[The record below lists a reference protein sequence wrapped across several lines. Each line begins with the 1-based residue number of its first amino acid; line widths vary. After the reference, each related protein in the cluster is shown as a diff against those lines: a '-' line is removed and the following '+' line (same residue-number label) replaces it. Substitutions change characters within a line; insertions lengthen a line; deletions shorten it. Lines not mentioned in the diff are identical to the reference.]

1 MENNNEISTKTIIPR
16 DIIIGLCPTLSG
28 MSYSNFI
35 DNKPKMI
42 LQSYGLYDN
51 FVGSIIEEWPIIYCG
66 VNTKSINFSHGEL
79 KNSHNK
85 SFTDCYGQFAG
96 HILPTIEMN
105 TTAFAR
111 LIDESDQFEIFSNE
125 YGIPSIMF
133 GTYSNG
139 KPIIMPILNWNNLP
153 KNINPFQENDEI
165 FELGVKIGLPPQMY
179 HDIIQDGN
187 NSCYFSPNTAI
198 NEKTDI
204 RQLLKK
210 LFDNSEFFNKPI
222 EYTPR
227 RHPLTDSERLIK
239 AAKVNSNYK
248 AYKMRE
254 KQDEKYM
261 KLFEELSNT
270 DKSLADQI
278 KQHNFRLSLHFKE
291 LEAQREAEH
300 SRAMKRVEEELTKEF
315 FENHFGLGN
324 HSDIPLDLTEEG
336 AIVHT
341 DPNKHL
347 LLLP

>member
-1 MENNNEISTKTIIPR
+1 MENTNAISTKTIIPR
-16 DIIIGLCPTLSG
+16 DIIIGLCPTHSG

-51 FVGSIIEEWPIIYCG
+51 FVGSIIEEWPILYIG
-66 VNTKSINFSHGEL
+66 AEPKSINFSHGEL
-79 KNSHNK
+79 FDNHNSP
-85 SFTDCYGQFAG
+85 FTNCYGQFAG
-96 HILPTIEMN
+96 HILPAIDMN
-105 TTAFAR
+105 TTDFAR
-111 LIDESDQFEIFSNE
+111 LIEASDQFEIFSNE

-153 KNINPFQENDEI
+153 KNINPFQENDGI

-179 HDIIQDGN
+179 HDIIKDGN

-198 NEKTDI
+198 NEKADI
-204 RQLLKK
+204 RQLLKN
-210 LFDNSEFFNKPI
+210 LFDNSEFFDKPI

-261 KLFEELSNT
+261 KLIEELSNT

-278 KQHNFRLSLHFKE
+278 KQHNFRLSLHLKE
-291 LEAQREAEH
+291 LAAQREAEH
-300 SRAMKRVEEELTKEF
+300 SRAMKRVKEELSNEF
-315 FENHFGLGN
+315 YEAHFGLRSGGN
-324 HSDIPLDLTEEG
+324 GPLDLSEEA
-336 AIVHT
+336 AIIHT
-341 DPNKHL
+341 NPNKHFR
-347 LLLP
+347 